1 MAPATWNIWVWGF
14 IAKKL
19 KHWNLVKC
27 MDTKY
32 FAGKWSNWMTMMPRM
47 TMIEMMTRRL
57 KRARQQCF
65 SSEVKGGTLA
75 ASQASEA
82 SQEDY
87 FRICAFFSRSQ
98 DDCFFFRSTFLIL
111 SLLKSKSVTYIEVWT
126 FPWTFQVASSYQSK
140 KSTDGFKGGWCMWVK
155 YHIEWWRD
163 RLGGIGWQNHSE
175 NHLCKIICE

>member
-1 MAPATWNIWVWGF
+1 M
-14 IAKKL
+14 
-19 KHWNLVKC
+19 
-27 MDTKY
+27 
-32 FAGKWSNWMTMMPRM
+32 FAGRWSNWMTMMPRM

-98 DDCFFFRSTFLIL
+98 DDCCVF
-111 SLLKSKSVTYIEVWT
+111 SLNISQSLFTQEQKCHIYWSLNLPKGV
-126 FPWTFQVASSYQSK
+126 QVASSYQSK
-140 KSTDGFKGGWCMWVK
+140 TSTDGFKGGWCMWVK